1 MIFLLEMLFFKGP
14 ITAKTSVMVQRI
26 IPNDNLEKKIA
37 REVQQLASEEK
48 TTRLEI
54 NSTIV
59 GLI

>member
-1 MIFLLEMLFFKGP
+1 MIQKDTF
-14 ITAKTSVMVQRI
+14 
-26 IPNDNLEKKIA
+26 PNNNLEKKIA